1 MVEEYHFPRTVEEA
15 LEILERYGGE
25 ARIIAGGTDLVLQ
38 LKRGEVEARVLVDI
52 TRIPQLRGIREEDG
66 YIWIGATTTHQE
78 VAESPLIQA
87 KAALLARAC
96 RSIGSLQI
104 RNVGTIGGNLV
115 NAMPAADSVIALVAL
130 DAEVEVVNK
139 EGARWIP
146 VTEFHR
152 NVGECCINPC
162 NELVRAVR
170 FRPLGENEG
179 SSFQRLAR
187 RRALILPILNVGVVV
202 GWGGDRFTKAA
213 IAIGPVAPVP
223 FRARKAEEFLK
234 GSSLSLESIEEA
246 ARLAQDEAQPRSSL
260 LRGSAEYRKDMVRV
274 LVRRALIEASIPITP
289 TK

>member
-1 MVEEYHFPRTVEEA
+1 MIKEYLFPRSVEEA
-15 LEILERYGGE
+15 LELLERYGGE

-38 LKRGEVEARVLVDI
+38 LKRGEVSAGVLVDI
-52 TRIPQLRGIREEDG
+52 TRIPEIRGIREEDG

-87 KAALLARAC
+87 RASLLARAC

-115 NAMPAADSVIALVAL
+115 NAMPAADSVIALLAL
-130 DAEVEVVNK
+130 DAEVEIASK
-139 EGARWIP
+139 DGTRWVPI
-146 VTEFHR
+146 TEFHR

-162 NELVRAVR
+162 IELVKGVR

-187 RRALILPILNVGVVV
+187 RRALILPILNVGVVA
-202 GWGGDRFTKAA
+202 GWDEGRFSRVA

-234 GSSLSLESIEEA
+234 GSPISLENIEEA
-246 ARLAQDEAQPRSSL
+246 ARLAQEEAQPRSSL
-260 LRGSAEYRKDMVRV
+260 LRGSAEYRKDMVKV
-274 LVRRALIEASIPITP
+274 LVRRALVEAVHL
-289 TK
+289 

>member
-1 MVEEYHFPRTVEEA
+1 MVEEYLFPRSVEEA
-15 LEILERYGGE
+15 LELLERYGGD

-38 LKRGEVEARVLVDI
+38 LKRGEVKAKVLVDI
-52 TRIPQLRGIREEDG
+52 TRIPEIRGIVEEDG

-87 KAALLARAC
+87 KAGLLARAC

-104 RNVGTIGGNLV
+104 RNVGTIGGNIV

-130 DAEVEVVNK
+130 DSEVEVVSK
-139 EGARWIP
+139 GGTRWIP
-146 VTEFHR
+146 ITQFHR
-152 NVGECCINPC
+152 DVGECCINPC
-162 NELVRAVR
+162 FELVKRVR

-187 RRALILPILNVGVVV
+187 RHALILPILNVGVVV
-202 GWGGDRFTKAA
+202 GWTGGEFTRAA

-223 FRARKAEEFLK
+223 FRARRAEEFLK
-234 GSSLSLESIEEA
+234 GAPISLESIEEA
-246 ARLAQDEAQPRSSL
+246 SRLAQEEAQPRSSL

-274 LVRRALIEASIPITP
+274 LVRRALVEAAHL
-289 TK
+289 

>member
-1 MVEEYHFPRTVEEA
+1 MVEEYLFPRSVEEA
-15 LEILERYGGE
+15 IELLERYGGD

-38 LKRGEVEARVLVDI
+38 LKRGEVKAKVLVDI
-52 TRIPQLRGIREEDG
+52 TRIPEIRGIREEDG

-87 KAALLARAC
+87 KAGLLARAC

-104 RNVGTIGGNLV
+104 RNVGTVGGNIV
-115 NAMPAADSVIALVAL
+115 NAMPAADSVIALTAL
-130 DAEVEVVNK
+130 DAEVEVA
-139 EGARWIP
+139 GRDGTRWIP
-146 VTEFHR
+146 ITQFHR
-152 NVGECCINPC
+152 DVGECCVNPC
-162 NELVRAVR
+162 FELVKGVR

-202 GWGGDRFTKAA
+202 GWDEGKFTRAA

-234 GSSLSLESIEEA
+234 GAPISPESVEEA
-246 ARLAQDEAQPRSSL
+246 SRLAQEEAQPRSSL
-260 LRGSAEYRKDMVRV
+260 LRGSAEYRKDMVKV
-274 LVRRALIEASIPITP
+274 LVRRALVEAAHL
-289 TK
+289 